1 MTQGS
6 HQPRTGDAHA
16 PGKTSGDGGRISV
29 LAVPPAVW
37 AVHFTLIYALA
48 ALDCV
53 ARPDGLDID
62 LHFLTILFSA
72 LALLVLTLTTI
83 LAWRNRPPAGS
94 EVVAQVVQ
102 NRFLSRMTLALSL
115 LAAVAIIV
123 QASPV
128 WLTASCF

>member
-83 LAWRNRPPAGS
+83 LAWRNRPP
-94 EVVAQVVQ
+94 VAK
-102 NRFLSRMTLALSL
+102 
-115 LAAVAIIV
+115 
-123 QASPV
+123 
-128 WLTASCF
+128 WLPKLYRTDFCRA